1 MKHAARNVVS
11 GLCSLVLV
19 AVLFSQAPAVDS
31 IGADELGVRSGV
43 TAPPA
48 VLDTTRATAPSGEMP
63 QTFGLHQ
70 NYPNPFNPT
79 TSIKYDVAAQSHVR
93 LVVYNMLG
101 KQVATLVDRS
111 HAPGTYQVSFDA
123 SHLTSGVYIL
133 SMKAAD
139 NFHAVR
145 RMVLSK

>member
-1 MKHAARNVVS
+1 MPVSDETGLKPVTDALWMPADTSRAA
-11 GLCSLVLV
+11 
-19 AVLFSQAPAVDS
+19 
-31 IGADELGVRSGV
+31 
-43 TAPPA
+43 
-48 VLDTTRATAPSGEMP
+48 APSDEIP

-79 TSIKYDVAAQSHVR
+79 TSIKYDVAARSNVR

-101 KQVATLVDRS
+101 KQVATLVDRN
-111 HAPGTYQVSFDA
+111 HTPGTYQVTFDA
-123 SHLTSGVYIL
+123 GHLTSGVYIL